1 MTQQEREASLSVGRP
16 VPVMGTGKERIALY
30 GPPKTGKTQLA
41 TALPWGTDKWGDVA
55 VYYASDPGSE
65 TLRSVFKD
73 NREHLHVV
81 EQPSKNFLDHACSVM
96 TTDWRSSHG
105 ASTLIWDTTTETS
118 RRLLREYA
126 NSGVFSASHN
136 VKVGTGRNQHVSP
149 MQGDYMAVHNSMSF
163 IMELAWD
170 QKMNLVFLF
179 HDDYAEPQG
188 GSPEG
193 LHGGPSIVGKA
204 AIKWVAGRFDSVL
217 RTEKK
222 SSAGVEKYIV
232 RTSSKGIWVAGV
244 RNPNPV
250 SLLPAEVEV
259 VAGCQRDFWTKY
271 DKAVEE

>member
-1 MTQQEREASLSVGRP
+1 MSF
-16 VPVMGTGKERIALY
+16 ERIALY
-30 GPPKTGKTQLA
+30 GPPKTGKSQLV
-41 TALPWGTDKWGDVA
+41 TSLPWDTEKWGRKA
-55 VYYASDPGSE
+55 VYYATDPGSE
-65 TLRSVFKD
+65 TMRSVFKE

-81 EQPSKNFLDHACSVM
+81 LPDRKNVLEHACKTM
-96 TTDWRSSHG
+96 TTDWKKEVD

-136 VKVGTGRNQHVSP
+136 VKVGSGKFMHVSP

-170 QKMNLVFLF
+170 QPLHLIFLF

-217 RTEKK
+217 RTEKR
-222 SSAGVEKYIV
+222 SSAGSEKYIV

-250 SLLPAEVEV
+250 CPLPSEVEIV
-259 VAGCQRDFWTKY
+259 PGNQRAFWNAY